1 MEIVVVGH
9 RDTIL
14 GFKTIG
20 LDLVY
25 YENDVDDL
33 INQINNTI
41 EQGAKIFFITESV
54 FVKLNKYINTF
65 FGKPYPI
72 FVPIPEIKGSE
83 GIAEENIRSLVVRAL
98 GTDTF

>member
-1 MEIVVVGH
+1 MEIVVVGN

-25 YENDVDDL
+25 YKGDDNLL
-33 INQINNTI
+33 INDI
-41 EQGAKIFFITESV
+41 EVAIGSGAKIFFITENI
-54 FVKLNKYINTF
+54 FIKIKKYIDSF

-72 FVPIPEIKGSE
+72 FIPIPEIKGSE
-83 GIAEENIRSLVVRAL
+83 GIAEQNIRSLVIRAL